1 MPPTASAV
9 PALETVPFALP
20 YAGRQLIGERL
31 APATP
36 RRELLIL
43 HGAGQARRSHHAG
56 LRACLAAD
64 GVASTAFDFVG
75 HGETGGALAGSSLAS
90 RVEQASQVAA
100 MLPDGPLALLG
111 SSMGA
116 YVALRLL
123 ERVDCS
129 HLALVVP
136 GVYTPQAFEVPFGP
150 AFSALLRQP
159 SSWHDSD
166 AWERLVA
173 FRGHLLIVMAEQD
186 EVIPAE
192 IPQRLLDAAVNAA
205 SRTVHVVPAAPHR
218 LSGFFSEQPVAADA
232 FHAEMRRLLRREA
245 V

>member
-1 MPPTASAV
+1 MMPATSAV
-9 PALETVPFALP
+9 LPCRTEPFAVP
-20 YAGRQLIGERL
+20 YAERQLIGERL
-31 APATP
+31 APAVP

-43 HGAGQARRSHHAG
+43 HGAGQARRAHHAG
-56 LRACLAAD
+56 LRAYLAAD

-75 HGETGGALAGSSLAS
+75 HGDTGGALAGSSLAS
-90 RVEQASQVAA
+90 RVEQAGRVAA
-100 MLPDGPLALLG
+100 MLPSGPLALIG

-136 GVYTPQAFEVPFGP
+136 GVYTPQAFDVPFGP

-159 SSWHDSD
+159 GSWHDSD
-166 AWERLVA
+166 AWARLAA
-173 FRGHLLIVMAEQD
+173 FHGHLLIVAAERD
-186 EVIPAE
+186 EVIPTE

-205 SRTVHVVPAAPHR
+205 SRNVHVVPAAPHR
-218 LSGFFSEQPVAADA
+218 LGGFFTDQPAAADA
-232 FHAEMRRLLRREA
+232 FHAEVRRLLRRKP

>member
-1 MPPTASAV
+1 MSPAASAGS
-9 PALETVPFALP
+9 AAETEPFALP
-20 YAGRQLIGERL
+20 YAGRQMIGERL
-31 APATP
+31 VPPAP

-43 HGAGQARRSHHAG
+43 HGAGQARRTHHVG

-64 GVASTAFDFVG
+64 GVASTDFDFIG
-75 HGETGGALAGSSLAS
+75 HGETGGELTGSSLAS
-90 RVEQASQVAA
+90 RLEQASQVAA
-100 MLPDGPLALLG
+100 TLPAGPLALLG

-123 ERVDCS
+123 EQVECT

-159 SSWHDSD
+159 GSWRDSD
-166 AWERLVA
+166 AWSRLAA

-192 IPQRLLDAAVNAA
+192 IPQRLLGAAVNAA

-218 LSGFFSEQPVAADA
+218 LSGFFPTHPAAADA
-232 FHAEMRRLLRREA
+232 FHAEVARLLRREPA
-245 V
+245 